1 MSVLTMMDFDS
12 VLIESIDG
20 TISSILGRGILESA
34 YRFIAKDCGITK
46 ERIPDRLDEFDDALV
61 KMFGVGGTT
70 IGRAIARRLYAQLG
84 LEFIPHHGK
93 RLVDYVE
100 DAKARLS

>member
-1 MSVLTMMDFDS
+1 MSALTMMDFDS
-12 VLIESIDG
+12 ILIEAIDG
-20 TISSILGRGILESA
+20 TISGILGRGILESA
-34 YRFIAKDCGITK
+34 YRFMAKDCGITK
-46 ERIPDRLDEFDDALV
+46 ERIPDQLDEFDDALV

-84 LEFIPHHGK
+84 LEFTPHYSK

-100 DAKARLS
+100 QAKKRLS